1 MLEALKCRRDNDNG
15 NRNKEG
21 RTARLQV
28 SILSKMNRRRA
39 TCPVRHSKEGT
50 MRIPENYSQQEMEFI
65 ELELPTA
72 PGVPVA
78 PCDDEAA
85 TLSRVGATSKVVFDR
100 LRSIERVNR
109 LEESLYW
116 LLSAATLIY
125 LLVGII
131 GH

>member
-1 MLEALKCRRDNDNG
+1 
-15 NRNKEG
+15 
-21 RTARLQV
+21 
-28 SILSKMNRRRA
+28 
-39 TCPVRHSKEGT
+39 
-50 MRIPENYSQQEMEFI
+50 MRIPEKYSEQEMEFI
-65 ELELPTA
+65 RRELPTA

-85 TLSRVGATSKVVFDR
+85 TLPRVTRAAGKVVFDR
-100 LRSIERVNR
+100 RRSIERVGR

-125 LLVGII
+125 LLFGII